1 MKDIQRLCV
10 FCVSCQRLQSC
21 FLEVSYVF
29 ESAAQMLD
37 QSIYGDRG
45 VQVGTNKYFMLRRMV
60 IFGTF
65 MVHIGK
71 IRMNPSLFRL
81 YWLKKE
87 QNMGKNVQIKRKTSQ
102 NITQIR

>member
-1 MKDIQRLCV
+1 MKDIQMLCV

-21 FLEVSYVF
+21 SLEVSGVF
-29 ESAAQMLD
+29 EGAAQIPD

-45 VQVGTNKYFMLRRMV
+45 VQIDTNRYFMLRRMV

-71 IRMNPSLFRL
+71 IRMNPSFFDF
-81 YWLKKE
+81 YWVKKE
-87 QNMGKNVQIKRKTSQ
+87 QNRG
-102 NITQIR
+102 

>member
-1 MKDIQRLCV
+1 MLCV

-21 FLEVSYVF
+21 SLEISEVS
-29 ESAAQMLD
+29 ESAAWIPD

-45 VQVGTNKYFMLRRMV
+45 VRMGTNRYFMLRRMV
-60 IFGTF
+60 IFGIF

-71 IRMNPSLFRL
+71 IRMKPRFFRL

-87 QNMGKNVQIKRKTSQ
+87 QNKG
-102 NITQIR
+102 